1 MEATNKNNREEA
13 PGAMVNFKRPK
24 NGKKIKA
31 GLAMAIMGHSRRH
44 PWPSRN
50 VRAPQTNGNQLSH
63 NDDGDK
69 GRAKL
74 NVPSEDTQNMSLNH
88 IKDKSADRRPS

>member
-1 MEATNKNNREEA
+1 MGNFNRPNNS
-13 PGAMVNFKRPK
+13 
-24 NGKKIKA
+24 KKIKA
-31 GLAMAIMGHSRRH
+31 GPAMAIMGHSRRH
-44 PWPSRN
+44 PWPSKN

-74 NVPSEDTQNMSLNH
+74 KVPSEDRQNMSLKH
-88 IKDKSADRRPS
+88 DKDKTANRRAT